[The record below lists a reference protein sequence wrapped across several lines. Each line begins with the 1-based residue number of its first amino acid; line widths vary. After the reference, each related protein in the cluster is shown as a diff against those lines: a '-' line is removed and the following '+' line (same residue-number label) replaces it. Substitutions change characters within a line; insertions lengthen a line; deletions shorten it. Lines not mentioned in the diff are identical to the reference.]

1 MAVTDGQFIMQELKR
16 TTLYIGFT
24 LIELMIVVAIIG
36 VLAAVSF
43 PVFGKYIRDS
53 KKSEASSLLHY
64 ISDGAVAYYN
74 QEHIFDEKG
83 LDVKSNFFPGC
94 EELGTP
100 SACTDVYNYTGTRVI
115 SQRISPLDPDLK
127 LNEQPWV
134 RLNFQIKKPFYY
146 IAKYSSDPTF
156 GASTFVVQAIA
167 SLDSEDD
174 SIFELTGN
182 GNGPKLFISTIVT
195 VKD

>member
-1 MAVTDGQFIMQELKR
+1 MKKKYPSVA
-16 TTLYIGFT
+16 FT
-24 LIELMIVVAIIG
+24 LIELMIVVVIIG
-36 VLAAVSF
+36 VLAAVAV

-94 EELGTP
+94 EESGLP
-100 SACTDVYNYTGTRVI
+100 SACTDVYNYMGTRVI
-115 SQRISPLDPDLK
+115 SQRISPLDPDLRIDV
-127 LNEQPWV
+127 QPWL
-134 RLNFQIKKPFYY
+134 RLNFHIKKPFYY
-146 IAKYSSDPTF
+146 VAKYSSDPTF

-167 SLDSEDD
+167 SLESDDD
-174 SIFELTGN
+174 SIFELTGS
-182 GNGPKLFISTIVT
+182 GSGLSIQTSTIVT
-195 VKD
+195 IKD